1 MSQAEVDMAGL
12 GFPKLPAGFDADAFF
27 PARLPPR
34 RRRHSANSRRN
45 AYRFNK
51 LHTMDIEPPES
62 IAPLTKTLSWSA
74 DNIVSESATEEK
86 KTDSTGPPSPDSS
99 SPPET
104 QDSDPQPAETG
115 GAREI
120 DASSESDGE
129 SAQKKADLSRTVF
142 ESKRAQEE
150 KDEVET
156 KAVATS
162 PDGRFLKFNIEI
174 GRGSFKTVYK
184 GLDTETTVE
193 VAWCELQ
200 VNRTM
205 HLCTYIPVC
214 TKHHCE
220 SIPILIL
227 F

>member
-12 GFPKLPAGFDADAFF
+12 GFQKLSPGFDADSFF
-27 PARLPPR
+27 PVRLPPR

-45 AYRFNK
+45 AYRLNK
-51 LHTMDIEPPES
+51 LHTMDIEPQES
-62 IAPLTKTLSWSA
+62 IVPLTKTLSWSA
-74 DNIVSESATEEK
+74 DNILSESTIEEK
-86 KTDSTGPPSPDSS
+86 KGDSTSPVSPDSS

-104 QDSDPQPAETG
+104 QDSDPRPAETWTAEEP
-115 GAREI
+115 GAPEI
-120 DASSESDGE
+120 DASSESDDE
-129 SAQKKADLSRTVF
+129 SAQKKAALLRTES
-142 ESKRAQEE
+142 ESKREQEE

-200 VNRTM
+200 VG
-205 HLCTYIPVC
+205 
-214 TKHHCE
+214 
-220 SIPILIL
+220 
-227 F
+227 

>member
-1 MSQAEVDMAGL
+1 MITTRISTIMSQAEVDMAGL
-12 GFPKLPAGFDADAFF
+12 GFPKLPAGFDADSFF
-27 PARLPPR
+27 PVRLPPR

-45 AYRFNK
+45 AYRINK
-51 LHTMDIEPPES
+51 LHSMDFEPQES

-74 DNIVSESATEEK
+74 DNILSEGANEEK
-86 KTDSTGPPSPDSS
+86 KTDSSPPVSPVSS
-99 SPPET
+99 STPET
-104 QDSDPQPAETG
+104 QDSDPRSADTWVIEEPSAQEA
-115 GAREI
+115 
-120 DASSESDGE
+120 DACSDEDEEST
-129 SAQKKADLSRTVF
+129 QKKAVLSRAPF
-142 ESKRAQEE
+142 ESKSEQEE

-200 VNRTM
+200 VRSCSVQ
-205 HLCTYIPVC
+205 L
-214 TKHHCE
+214 
-220 SIPILIL
+220 L
-227 F
+227 

>member
-12 GFPKLPAGFDADAFF
+12 GFSNFDADSFF

-45 AYRFNK
+45 AYRLNK
-51 LHTMDIEPPES
+51 LYTLDTEPPES
-62 IAPLTKTLSWSA
+62 IAPLSKTLSLSA
-74 DNIVSESATEEK
+74 DNILSESNSVK
-86 KTDSTGPPSPDSS
+86 KTD
-99 SPPET
+99 PET
-104 QDSDPQPAETG
+104 QDSDPGPAEDPG
-115 GAREI
+115 GAPEI
-120 DASSESDGE
+120 DPSSESDDE
-129 SAQKKADLSRTVF
+129 SAQKKLHLSRMMV

-200 VNRTM
+200 VKSER
-205 HLCTYIPVC
+205 CAPVQLHPC
-214 TKHHCE
+214 N
-220 SIPILIL
+220 
-227 F
+227 